1 MPGSMITITACTFTI
16 LTMYGM
22 GHSYLLM
29 LRYMAILGIAMV
41 AAPGAPGGAIMSAL
55 PFLPVVGIP
64 SEGELASL
72 LMTLYLTQD
81 SFGTAAN
88 ISGDTAISVARLC
101 EPSFCLRN
109 FFRYFDNEHELLFI
123 ELKMRMIYNV
133 KVKHMFKG

>member
-29 LRYMAILGIAMV
+29 LKYMAILGIAMV

-88 ISGDTAISVARLC
+88 ISGDTAISVAIDKIFNRHIVKND
-101 EPSFCLRN
+101 EYKDGF
-109 FFRYFDNEHELLFI
+109 NE
-123 ELKMRMIYNV
+123 
-133 KVKHMFKG
+133 KVINEEDL

>member
-1 MPGSMITITACTFTI
+1 
-16 LTMYGM
+16 
-22 GHSYLLM
+22 
-29 LRYMAILGIAMV
+29 MV

-88 ISGDTAISVARLC
+88 ISGDTAISVAIDKIFNRHIVKND
-101 EPSFCLRN
+101 EYKDGF
-109 FFRYFDNEHELLFI
+109 NE
-123 ELKMRMIYNV
+123 
-133 KVKHMFKG
+133 KVINEEDL

>member
-22 GHSYLLM
+22 EHSYLLM
-29 LRYMAILGIAMV
+29 LKYMAILGIAMV

-81 SFGTAAN
+81 SFGTAVN
-88 ISGDTAISVARLC
+88 ISGDTAISVAIDKIFNRHIVKND
-101 EPSFCLRN
+101 EYKDGF
-109 FFRYFDNEHELLFI
+109 NE
-123 ELKMRMIYNV
+123 
-133 KVKHMFKG
+133 KVINEEDL